1 MSVPQASSSKLLQE
15 MMDDGTFDDLRQ
27 RLVTQ
32 LKDHVRPSLSPRAPA
47 NTTHERIMDDL
58 HTIV

>member
-1 MSVPQASSSKLLQE
+1 MAVPQANSSKLLEE

-32 LKDHVRPSLSPRAPA
+32 LKDHVRALAKPPPA
-47 NTTHERIMDDL
+47 LQTHA
-58 HTIV
+58 